1 MQNGFPYLDILIF
14 GVIAIFLIFR
24 LKNILGTKTDFEDN
38 GLKEKKQPKQ
48 FSNVV
53 SLKNNKNNSFNEEI
67 DKIVKADSNFDMV
80 NFLDGSKTFF
90 EMVLKSFVSGNLDN
104 VKDFIKPSVLKSF
117 KGAIDDRNKENETL
131 IIDLISVE
139 KNKIVSSVITKSSIK
154 INVVFE
160 TLQITAL
167 MDKNEKIIDGDTG
180 KEILVKD
187 EWIFE
192 KKIKDQNPNWTL
204 IETKSFLINVSY
216 FKKRQTDLGKL
227 YCEL

>member
-48 FSNVV
+48 YSNIV
-53 SLKNNKNNSFNEEI
+53 SLKTNKNNSNEEI
-67 DKIVKADSNFDMV
+67 DKIIKVDTDFDVV
-80 NFLDGSKTFF
+80 NFLNGSKTFF

-117 KGAIDDRNKENETL
+117 KGAIDERNKEDETL
-131 IIDLISVE
+131 ILDLISVE

-167 MDKNEKIIDGDTG
+167 MDKNEKIIDGDTD

-192 KKIKDQNPNWTL
+192 KKIKDKNPNWTL
-204 IETKSFLINVSY
+204 IETKSL
-216 FKKRQTDLGKL
+216 
-227 YCEL
+227 

>member
-38 GLKEKKQPKQ
+38 GLKEKKQSKQ

-53 SLKNNKNNSFNEEI
+53 SLKTNKNNSFNVEI
-67 DKIVKADSNFDMV
+67 DKIIKVDPNFDIV

-154 INVVFE
+154 INVLFE

-167 MDKNEKIIDGDTG
+167 MDKNEKIIDGDTD

-204 IETKSFLINVSY
+204 IETKSF
-216 FKKRQTDLGKL
+216 
-227 YCEL
+227 

>member
-48 FSNVV
+48 YSNIV
-53 SLKNNKNNSFNEEI
+53 SLKTNNNNSVNEEI
-67 DKIVKADSNFDMV
+67 DKIIKADSNFDMV

-167 MDKNEKIIDGDTG
+167 MDKNEKIIDGDTD

-204 IETKSFLINVSY
+204 IETKSF
-216 FKKRQTDLGKL
+216 
-227 YCEL
+227 

>member
-48 FSNVV
+48 FSNIV
-53 SLKNNKNNSFNEEI
+53 SLKTNKNNPNEEI
-67 DKIVKADSNFDMV
+67 DKIIKVDSDFDV
-80 NFLDGSKTFF
+80 ANFLNGSKTFF

-117 KGAIDDRNKENETL
+117 KGAIDERNKENETL
-131 IIDLISVE
+131 ILDLISVE

-167 MDKNEKIIDGDTG
+167 MDKNEKIIDGDTD

-204 IETKSFLINVSY
+204 IETKSF
-216 FKKRQTDLGKL
+216 
-227 YCEL
+227 

>member
-38 GLKEKKQPKQ
+38 GLKEKEQTKQ

-53 SLKNNKNNSFNEEI
+53 SLKTNKNSSVNEEI
-67 DKIVKADSNFDMV
+67 DKIIKVDSNFDMV

-167 MDKNEKIIDGDTG
+167 MDKNEKIIDGDTD

-192 KKIKDQNPNWTL
+192 KKINDQNPNWTL
-204 IETKSFLINVSY
+204 IETKSF
-216 FKKRQTDLGKL
+216 
-227 YCEL
+227 

>member
-48 FSNVV
+48 FSNIV
-53 SLKNNKNNSFNEEI
+53 SLKTNKNNPNEEI
-67 DKIVKADSNFDMV
+67 DKIIKVDSDFDV
-80 NFLDGSKTFF
+80 ANFLNGSKTFF

-117 KGAIDDRNKENETL
+117 KGAIDERNKENETL
-131 IIDLISVE
+131 ILDLISVE

-167 MDKNEKIIDGDTG
+167 MDKNEKIIDGDTD

-187 EWIFE
+187 ERIFE

-204 IETKSFLINVSY
+204 VETKSF
-216 FKKRQTDLGKL
+216 
-227 YCEL
+227 

>member
-38 GLKEKKQPKQ
+38 GLKEKEQPKQ

-53 SLKNNKNNSFNEEI
+53 SLKTNKNSSVNEEI
-67 DKIVKADSNFDMV
+67 DKIIKVDSNFDMV

-90 EMVLKSFVSGNLDN
+90 EMVLKSFVSGNLDD

-167 MDKNEKIIDGDTG
+167 MDKNEKIIDGDTD

-192 KKIKDQNPNWTL
+192 KKIKDQSPNWTL
-204 IETKSFLINVSY
+204 IETKSF
-216 FKKRQTDLGKL
+216 
-227 YCEL
+227 

>member
-24 LKNILGTKTDFEDN
+24 LKNILGTKTDFEESN
-38 GLKEKKQPKQ
+38 LNEKKQPKKYT
-48 FSNVV
+48 NVV
-53 SLKNNKNNSFNEEI
+53 PLKSNKNDSVSVEI
-67 DKIVKADSNFDMV
+67 DKIKKVDSNFDVV

-90 EMVLKSFVSGNLDN
+90 EMVLKSFASGDLDN

-131 IIDLISVE
+131 IIDLKSVE

-154 INVVFE
+154 INVFFE

-167 MDKNEKIIDGDTG
+167 MDKNDKIIDGDTD

-204 IETKSFLINVSY
+204 IETKSF
-216 FKKRQTDLGKL
+216 
-227 YCEL
+227 

>member
-48 FSNVV
+48 YSNIV
-53 SLKNNKNNSFNEEI
+53 SLKTNKSNSNEEI
-67 DKIVKADSNFDMV
+67 DKIIKVDSDFDVV
-80 NFLDGSKTFF
+80 NFLNGSKTFF

-117 KGAIDDRNKENETL
+117 KGAIDERNKENETL
-131 IIDLISVE
+131 ILDLISVE

-167 MDKNEKIIDGDTG
+167 MDKNEKIIDGDTD

-204 IETKSFLINVSY
+204 IETKSF
-216 FKKRQTDLGKL
+216 
-227 YCEL
+227 

>member
-38 GLKEKKQPKQ
+38 GLKQKEQPKQ

-53 SLKNNKNNSFNEEI
+53 SLKTNKNNSVNEEI
-67 DKIVKADSNFDMV
+67 DKIIKVDSNFDMV

-167 MDKNEKIIDGDTG
+167 MDKNEKIIDGDTN

-192 KKIKDQNPNWTL
+192 KKIKDQSPNWTL
-204 IETKSFLINVSY
+204 IETKSF
-216 FKKRQTDLGKL
+216 
-227 YCEL
+227 

>member
-48 FSNVV
+48 YSNIV
-53 SLKNNKNNSFNEEI
+53 SLKTNKNNSNEEI
-67 DKIVKADSNFDMV
+67 DKIINVDPDFDVV
-80 NFLDGSKTFF
+80 NFLNGSKTFF

-117 KGAIDDRNKENETL
+117 KGAIDERNKENETL

-167 MDKNEKIIDGDTG
+167 MDKNEKIIDGDTD

-204 IETKSFLINVSY
+204 IETKSF
-216 FKKRQTDLGKL
+216 
-227 YCEL
+227 